1 MLAECTFGMSRDLR
15 PNQLSKTATQTTSA
29 PTRRALTILTVAT
42 CSSGATRPAQRTVLK
57 FSGAWD
63 GLSLD
68 TSESPETL
76 ENPQKLGCCS
86 AHQQSRTRLT
96 LTRSMRTYRTVP
108 DRAPPSVPSVTMR
121 GPRPTVRTAPADP
134 ADCYPGTDVASLDPR
149 HRSEVAS
156 ARMHTRRGRF
166 VPEAEKRLR
175 HPLAPGCES
184 PAPTF
189 TRPSLPPPHR
199 PSGDALRLPSDG
211 CSLSVH
217 KNTPADLETC
227 TKSKPSSRPP
237 FLPLQQLPR
246 RLGVA
251 GYGEAHVGNGSC
263 DLESA
268 RRPS

>member
-29 PTRRALTILTVAT
+29 PTRRALTILTIAT

-108 DRAPPSVPSVTMR
+108 DRAPPSVPSVPMR
-121 GPRPTVRTAPADP
+121 GPARPYGPPRPTRPIATRGQTSRRTIR
-134 ADCYPGTDVASLDPR
+134 GIVS
-149 HRSEVAS
+149 RS
-156 ARMHTRRGRF
+156 R
-166 VPEAEKRLR
+166 
-175 HPLAPGCES
+175 
-184 PAPTF
+184 
-189 TRPSLPPPHR
+189 
-199 PSGDALRLPSDG
+199 
-211 CSLSVH
+211 VH
-217 KNTPADLETC
+217 KCIPAA
-227 TKSKPSSRPP
+227 
-237 FLPLQQLPR
+237 LPN
-246 RLGVA
+246 
-251 GYGEAHVGNGSC
+251 Y
-263 DLESA
+263 
-268 RRPS
+268 